1 MADEMVK
8 DDADAGEKLDKL
20 LSALDS
26 MAKRMDALE
35 AGEEK
40 KADDEMCDDAG
51 DGASTLAGGEE
62 DRREGGPERV
72 VADKRKD
79 ESEEVEAKKADDD
92 DDDDAKKSDD
102 DDDYAKK
109 ADKARRDAEEE
120 EKEKMRKDSEEI
132 ARRIADVESRLPKR
146 MSDADYAAM
155 ADAQA
160 RADAVYSAFGDRAPR
175 ALEGETPLA
184 YRRRLAKGI
193 QQHSPKWK
201 KSDLALIASVD
212 SAAFA
217 EIENDIYADA
227 LVSAKSPADIPFG
240 ELRAVNR
247 VDSVTGHRM
256 TEFYGEPRSWMARF
270 STGRRKA
277 KLNLSPNAG
286 R

>member
-1 MADEMVK
+1 MADEMMK

-35 AGEEK
+35 ASEEK
-40 KADDEMCDDAG
+40 KADAEMCDDE
-51 DGASTLAGGEE
+51 GA
-62 DRREGGPERV
+62 PEAEPQRV

-79 ESEEVEAKKADDD
+79 GEEEVEVEAKKADD

-102 DDDYAKK
+102 DDDDDAKK
-109 ADKARRDAEEE
+109 ADKARHDAEEE

-146 MSDADYAAM
+146 LSDADYAAM

-184 YRRRLAKGI
+184 YRRRLAKGV
-193 QQHSPKWK
+193 QMHSPRWK

-227 LVSAKSPADIPFG
+227 LVSAKSPVDVPLG
-240 ELRAVNR
+240 QLRAVNR
-247 VDSVTGHRM
+247 TDSVTGHRM
-256 TEFYGEPRSWMARF
+256 TEFYGEPRSWMSRF